1 MNLVTPDA
9 TPGVRSTFPVSPP
22 PPVLFARPTSSIL
35 SPPLLSSP
43 ICSFHD
49 AEGGEERFRYKSSG
63 IEKPLIVACPSFFPT
78 LANISFFSLS
88 LLFLSF
94 KILYRFGGDYTGRGK
109 VSGFPGFLLL
119 SHVGFGCCFLVVGF
133 IRVES

>member
-49 AEGGEERFRYKSSG
+49 AEGEERFRYKSSG

-78 LANISFFSLS
+78 LANISFLSLS
-88 LLFLSF
+88 LLFVSF
-94 KILYRFGGDYTGRGK
+94 KILYRFGGDYTERGK

-119 SHVGFGCCFLVVGF
+119 SHVGFECCFLVVGF